1 MPLTPQPKTAMI
13 FPYRAVLF
21 DLDGTL
27 AVQTLDFALMRARA
41 MEALAP
47 FTTAPDV
54 PGMPLMEELE
64 RLCAG
69 LPPQTAA
76 EARAAA
82 LNAARRVEMEA
93 AQSSRLF
100 PFTRPLLAA
109 LKEAGSARAVVTR
122 NCPEAVLTV
131 FPDLPAYF
139 DALLTRDDVPRV
151 KPDPDH
157 LLRAL
162 HMLGVLPEN
171 ALMVGDHPMDIRA
184 GKAAG
189 TATAGVGSGATS
201 TARLAEEH
209 PDHLADNA
217 GKLFRLLGAEFS
229 F

>member
-1 MPLTPQPKTAMI
+1 MF

-21 DLDGTL
+21 DFDGTL

-47 FTTAPDV
+47 FTTVADI
-54 PGMPLMEELE
+54 PGMPLMEELDH
-64 RLCAG
+64 LCAG
-69 LPPQTAA
+69 LPPQAA
-76 EARAAA
+76 AQARAAA
-82 LNAARRVEMEA
+82 LDAARRVEMEA

-131 FPDLPAYF
+131 FPDLPEYF

-162 HMLGVLPEN
+162 DMLGVSPEN

-189 TATAGVGSGATS
+189 TATAGVGSGATPA
-201 TARLAEEH
+201 ARLAEEH
-209 PDHLADNA
+209 PDHLAADA
-217 GKLFRLLGAEFS
+217 GELFRLLGAKFHV

>member
-1 MPLTPQPKTAMI
+1 MR

-21 DLDGTL
+21 DFDGTL
-27 AVQTLDFALMRARA
+27 TVQTLDFALMRARA
-41 MEALAP
+41 VEALAS
-47 FTTAPDV
+47 FTTVADV
-54 PGMPLMEELE
+54 PGMPLMEELDL
-64 RLCAG
+64 LCAG
-69 LPPQTAA
+69 LPPQAAA

-82 LNAARRVEMEA
+82 LDAARQVEVEA

-131 FPDLPAYF
+131 FPDLPEYF
-139 DALLTRDDVPRV
+139 DALLTRDDVPKV

-162 HMLGVLPEN
+162 DMLGVPPKN

-189 TATAGVGSGATS
+189 TATAGVGSGATLS
-201 TARLAEEH
+201 ARLAEEH
-209 PDHLADNA
+209 PDHLADDA
-217 GKLFRLLGAEFS
+217 GELFRLLGAKFHIS
-229 F
+229 